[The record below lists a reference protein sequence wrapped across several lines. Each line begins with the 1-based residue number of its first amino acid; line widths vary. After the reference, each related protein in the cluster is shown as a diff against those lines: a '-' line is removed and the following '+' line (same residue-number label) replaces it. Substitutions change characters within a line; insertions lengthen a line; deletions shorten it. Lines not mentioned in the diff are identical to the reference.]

1 MFENQAKRLRTSV
14 LIARVIGEYTKLSG
28 SRKGLRGNCPLHEIP
43 IRTLKVNPHM
53 NTFRCSFCG
62 VEGDVIAFLEKVAG
76 LTYGQALEALEHI
89 YYADD
94 ERDAAA

>member
-1 MFENQAKRLRTSV
+1 MMFEKQAKRLRTSV
-14 LIARVIGEYTKLSG
+14 SIGRVIGEYTKLNG
-28 SRKGLRGNCPLHEIP
+28 SRKGLRGDCPLHAIP
-43 IRTLKVNPHM
+43 SRTLKINPQM

-94 ERDAAA
+94 EYDAA